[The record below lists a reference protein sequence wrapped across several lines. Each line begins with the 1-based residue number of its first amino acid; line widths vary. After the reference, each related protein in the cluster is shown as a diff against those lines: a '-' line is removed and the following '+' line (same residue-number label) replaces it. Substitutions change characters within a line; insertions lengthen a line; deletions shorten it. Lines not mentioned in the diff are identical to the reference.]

1 MHRGEINTIIIL
13 EHINRRKMK
22 VVAIFQIIKTS
33 QADFSESLVSGE
45 PMFFFGSLG
54 FNKGI
59 IIVQTFFCLDFEGEE
74 NDFNSRNF

>member
-1 MHRGEINTIIIL
+1 
-13 EHINRRKMK
+13 MK
-22 VVAIFQIIKTS
+22 VVAIFQIIKKS

-59 IIVQTFFCLDFEGEE
+59 IIVQTFFLSQF
-74 NDFNSRNF
+74 